1 MSCNSIKEVTLLLV
15 LGIGYIV
22 LSLAKKEKGGVFKK
36 LGLVIGTFMVVLA
49 GLLLLAGFLLK
60 AKLLHK
66 GYNCTSLTRHGF
78 IKEQDP
84 PNLDFPIKK

>member
-1 MSCNSIKEVTLLLV
+1 MYCNNIKEVVLLLV

-22 LSLAKKEKGGVFKK
+22 LSLAKKEKGGAFKK

-49 GLLLLAGFLLK
+49 GLLLVVGFLFK
-60 AKLLHK
+60 VKLLHK
-66 GYNCTSLTRHGF
+66 GYNCTSLTEHGF

-84 PNLDFPIKK
+84 PELNLK